1 MGKIADVM
9 VIGGGVI
16 GCASAYFLSKAGL
29 NVALIEK
36 GGIGSGTSSHCEGN
50 VLVHDKMPGYDSRM
64 ARLSQQLFPEVMA
77 DLNGDIGWRQPGS
90 LLVAESD
97 EELEVA
103 ADFALR
109 MGKAGIPVDVL
120 DAAAL
125 RKLEPQLAPDLA
137 GGLFFPT
144 DASLNP
150 LLLCSA
156 LSDAIRRAGAAV
168 LSHTEVL
175 GIDRDKRGA
184 VCGILTK
191 EGRMA
196 AGCVVNAAGVWAPA
210 IGRMVGLDI
219 PIKPRQGQILV
230 SERTM
235 LPAARSI
242 VEFGYL
248 MAKFGNRTYRRRIPP
263 EMERYNIAFVYEP
276 TEAGNFL
283 IGSSRRFTG
292 MDIRCHPAVLRCLAA
307 RALRFLP
314 GIRRTSIIRS
324 YAGLRPYTPD
334 HFPIVSETR
343 VPGFYVAA
351 GHEGDGIGL
360 SMITGKW
367 IMQRICGLPSEMDM
381 EPLRLDR
388 FDRKQIQQEDAEPS
402 FGKTIQ
408 EEAT

>member
-1 MGKIADVM
+1 MVKVSDVI

-16 GCASAYFLSKAGL
+16 GCASAYFLSQAGL
-29 NVALIEK
+29 NVALIER

-50 VLVHDKMPGYDSRM
+50 VLVHDKMPGYDSSL
-64 ARLSQQLFPEVMA
+64 ARRSQQLFSEVIGT
-77 DLNGDIGWRQPGS
+77 LEGDVGWRQPGS

-97 EELEVA
+97 EELA
-103 ADFALR
+103 AATDFAGR
-109 MGKAGIPVDVL
+109 MREQGIPVDVL
-120 DAAAL
+120 DADSL
-125 RKLEPQLAPDLA
+125 RRMEPQLAPDLA

-150 LLLCSA
+150 LLLCA
-156 LSDAIRRAGAAV
+156 TLVDTIRRAGATV
-168 LSHTEVL
+168 LTHTEVI
-175 GIDRDKRGA
+175 GIDRDKKGA
-184 VCGILTK
+184 VCSVLTDR
-191 EGRMA
+191 GRLVT
-196 AGCVVNAAGVWAPA
+196 GSVVNAAGVWAPA
-210 IGRMVGLDI
+210 VGRMVDLDI
-219 PIKPRQGQILV
+219 PIQPRQGQILV
-230 SERTM
+230 SERTA
-235 LPAARSI
+235 LPARRSI

-248 MAKFGNRTYRRRIPP
+248 MAKFGNRSYRRNISP
-263 EMERYNIAFVYEP
+263 EMEDYNIAFVYEP

-292 MDIRCHPAVLRCLAA
+292 MDIRCHPPVLRCLAA

-314 GIRRTSIIRS
+314 GIRRTSIIRT

-360 SMITGKW
+360 SMITGKLV
-367 IMQRICGLPSEMDM
+367 QQLICGLPPEIDM

-388 FDRKQIQQEDAEPS
+388 FE
-402 FGKTIQ
+402 GKPIQ
-408 EEAT
+408 EMA